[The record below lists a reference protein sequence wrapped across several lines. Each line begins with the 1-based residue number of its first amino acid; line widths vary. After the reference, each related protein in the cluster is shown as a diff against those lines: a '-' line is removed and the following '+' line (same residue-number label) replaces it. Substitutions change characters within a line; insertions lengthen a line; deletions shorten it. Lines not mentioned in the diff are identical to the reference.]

1 MITINVKVGLDDRC
15 IAYVT
20 DNKLTQIIIK
30 DVLTV
35 GKRQDG
41 IQVTQCLTFDSLDKY
56 KSFIKDC
63 ISMLDCLDTIRID
76 K

>member
-1 MITINVKVGLDDRC
+1 MTTIYVKVGLDDRC
-15 IAYVT
+15 IASVT
-20 DNKLTQIIIK
+20 DNKLTQIVIK

-41 IQVTQCLTFDSLDKY
+41 IQVTQYLKFDSLDKY

-63 ISMLDCLDTIRID
+63 TSMLDCLDTMV
-76 K
+76 KE